1 MKKNFIKLF
10 LLIGMLFIGIGSVY
24 AADGYTFKIDGA
36 NVKVGDEFD
45 VGISVSGPNEVDT
58 LTNYNIV
65 VSYDTNKL
73 DLVSGNTNIAAQNQ
87 AINSDYSFGTIR
99 FKAKASGNTNLD
111 LKVTEVLVNGE
122 QPEKNFKINAN
133 SGTVSIRDLGS
144 DSTLKSLKIPNTVLS
159 PEFKSDVREYTAT
172 VTDVTS
178 ITIDAKPN
186 DATTTCTASDQ
197 ANNLIKGE
205 NTIYVDCVAENWN
218 KTTYTLKVTLNVT
231 PTPEELAAQDTTLKA
246 LSIKGQKIDFNS
258 NEKKYYVNVDY
269 DVTKINITATP
280 NNPEA
285 EVTIT
290 GNSKFVVGKNTVKIN
305 ILSKDKTKNDTYQII
320 VTRED
325 ETKKIVKTCPDST
338 SNKEWIIFTVSLLLT
353 FTLGIVLGYF
363 LCKKEVLNKIFKK
376 KNKEEVPVE
385 IETLSDTIDLSDTVK
400 KVKNTE
406 ETKK

>member
-24 AADGYTFKIDGA
+24 AADSFTLKIDGA
-36 NVKVGDEFD
+36 EVRKGDEFS
-45 VGISVSGPNEVDT
+45 VNISVTGANDVNT
-58 LTNYNIV
+58 LTGYDLV

-73 DLVSGNTNIAAQNQ
+73 ELIDAPALKVPETSIAEDK
-87 AINSDYSFGTIR
+87 ILTTLK
-99 FKAKASGNTNLD
+99 FKATNPGESN
-111 LKVTEVLVNGE
+111 LKL
-122 QPEKNFKINAN
+122 
-133 SGTVSIRDLGS
+133 SGTVLNNGEVDKNATLNGATVKIRDLGS

-363 LCKKEVLNKIFKK
+363 LCRKEVLNKIFKK
-376 KNKEEVPVE
+376 
-385 IETLSDTIDLSDTVK
+385 
-400 KVKNTE
+400 
-406 ETKK
+406 

>member
-24 AADGYTFKIDGA
+24 AADSFTLKIDGA
-36 NVKVGDEFD
+36 NVKVGDEFS
-45 VGISVSGPNEVDT
+45 VNISVTGANDVNT
-58 LTNYNIV
+58 LTGYDLV
-65 VSYDTNKL
+65 VSYDTKIL
-73 DLVSGNTNIAAQNQ
+73 ELIDAP
-87 AINSDYSFGTIR
+87 
-99 FKAKASGNTNLD
+99 D
-111 LKVTEVLVNGE
+111 LKVPDTSIAEDKVLTTLKFKATNPGE
-122 QPEKNFKINAN
+122 SNLKL
-133 SGTVSIRDLGS
+133 SGTVLNNGEVDKNASLNAATVKIRPLGS

-159 PEFKSDVREYTAT
+159 PEFKSDVREYSAT

-376 KNKEEVPVE
+376 KNKEEIPVE

-400 KVKNTE
+400 KVKNTD